1 MVPTS
6 MEGLRIP
13 TFSSAS
19 NSRCE
24 TPIALESDSENC
36 SFSRS
41 ISLHNKPTASPLARL
56 FKALNTVAHAH
67 SEALASPPLS
77 PRSEPEEPSP
87 AAVQVRVRDSADATA
102 HAKSA
107 NQGIAQH
114 AYAGAARR
122 RKSIG
127 ADAQAPAST
136 GDLRVSLAKRNL
148 QRRSSM
154 PSALAPPGP
163 ADSGMHGRISL
174 PAKRTAEAE
183 APPAASLVPV
193 AALEIPLRAPH
204 DRDARAVYWTSDPA
218 CYAYSQRYK
227 RRASLGCLR
236 GPC

>member
-13 TFSSAS
+13 PFSSAS

-36 SFSRS
+36 SFMISRS
-41 ISLHNKPTASPLARL
+41 ISLQNKPTASPLARL
-56 FKALNTVAHAH
+56 FKALNTVAH

-102 HAKSA
+102 HAQSA
-107 NQGIAQH
+107 NQGIVQH
-114 AYAGAARR
+114 AHAGAARR

-163 ADSGMHGRISL
+163 ADSGMHGSISL

-193 AALEIPLRAPH
+193 AALEIPLRAPNG
-204 DRDARAVYWTSDPA
+204 RDARAVYWTSDPA
-218 CYAYSQRYK
+218 CYAFSEQYK
-227 RRASLGCLR
+227 RRRFSL
-236 GPC
+236 PSVSA